1 MRKRSVENDEAYR
14 TANLGR
20 LTFGQTR
27 PSTPPLSGENSLTI
41 APPTSDI
48 QINALTYQNRSP
60 LGGQVMRLFLL
71 NNGQASYT
79 QACFFENNDTAV
91 VEGFGDLS
99 QVGEQDG
106 RLLMGL
112 TPNRAAE

>member
-1 MRKRSVENDEAYR
+1 
-14 TANLGR
+14 
-20 LTFGQTR
+20 
-27 PSTPPLSGENSLTI
+27 
-41 APPTSDI
+41 
-48 QINALTYQNRSP
+48 
-60 LGGQVMRLFLL
+60 MRLFLL
-71 NNGQASYT
+71 NNGQASDT
-79 QACFFENNDTAV
+79 QPRFFENNHTAA